1 MNPKQFLTWGGVI
14 LLLLGIIGFVAP
26 RVGGD
31 ALYFDAGENWA
42 HTILGI
48 VALLAARM
56 LSESAQRSL
65 VYLVGIVAIVF
76 AVWGFVARGNPAP
89 NIGVANLENPLDN
102 LVHLAV
108 GIWAF
113 LAARGRSM
121 MAMGT

>member
-14 LLLLGIIGFVAP
+14 LLLLGIIGFLAP
-26 RVGGD
+26 RIGGD

-48 VALLAARM
+48 VALLAARS
-56 LSESAQRSL
+56 LSESAQRTL
-65 VYLVGIVAIVF
+65 VYLVGIIAIVF
-76 AVWGFVARGNPAP
+76 AVWGFINRANPAP
-89 NIGVANLENPLDN
+89 NLGFTNLENPLDN
-102 LVHLAV
+102 LVHLVV

-121 MAMGT
+121 MAAGM